1 MELSIEIK
9 FQLKSVYLEDST
21 CFNEFVG
28 HFWRDM
34 SKPNGGVKLGKSS
47 NCCWWSPSLIVPRE
61 VTRSSSEVSL

>member
-28 HFWRDM
+28 HFGGDI
-34 SKPNGGVKLGKSS
+34 SEPYGGVKLG
-47 NCCWWSPSLIVPRE
+47 
-61 VTRSSSEVSL
+61 